1 MENRPDDSGY
11 EQISRNDRDFRAPSD
26 TRRQRKILF
35 IAIVCILLAVALFV
49 GSFRLGNKYS
59 DKTLSTIWDSIVQL
73 GKRQQELE
81 RMENRIALLEKLQKG
96 LSQHVSKLDRSAKS
110 TRGQLNKLSQEIAL
124 LQQRIGPDA
133 AKEGATRG
141 IREKPPSGGKGHYYE
156 VCPGD
161 SLYTISRK
169 YSVSVDELCRF
180 NHITPDQ
187 VILPGQKIIISRDS
201 PQ

>member
-1 MENRPDDSGY
+1 MENSPYDSGY
-11 EQISRNDRDFRAPSD
+11 ERVRKNDKKFREPPD
-26 TRRQRKILF
+26 TRRQRKILL
-35 IAIVCILLAVALFV
+35 IAIGGVLLAAALFV

-59 DKTLSTIWDSIVQL
+59 DKSLSTIWDSIVQL

>member
-1 MENRPDDSGY
+1 MENRPYDSGY
-11 EQISRNDRDFRAPSD
+11 DQISRKDRDFQAPSD
-26 TRRQRKILF
+26 TKRQRKILL
-35 IAIVCILLAVALFV
+35 IAIVGVLLAVALFV
-49 GSFRLGNKYS
+49 GSFRLGNRYS
-59 DKTLSTIWDSIVQL
+59 DKGLSSIRDSIVQV
-73 GKRQQELE
+73 GERQQKLE
-81 RMENRIALLEKLQKG
+81 KMGSRIALLEKLQRG
-96 LSQHVSKLDRSAKS
+96 LSEHVSRLDGSAKS
-110 TRGQLNKLSQEIAL
+110 TRGQLEKLTQEIAL
-124 LQQRIGPDA
+124 FQQRIGPDA

-169 YSVSVDELCRF
+169 YGITVDELCRV

-187 VILPGQKIIISRDS
+187 VIRPGQKIIISRES

>member
-1 MENRPDDSGY
+1 MENRPYDSGY
-11 EQISRNDRDFRAPSD
+11 DQIGRNDRDFRASSD
-26 TRRQRKILF
+26 TKRQRKILF

-49 GSFRLGNKYS
+49 GSFRLGNRYS
-59 DKTLSTIWDSIVQL
+59 DKSLSTIWDSIVQL

-81 RMENRIALLEKLQKG
+81 RMENRIALLEKLQRG
-96 LSQHVSKLDRSAKS
+96 LSEQVSRLDGSAKS
-110 TRGQLNKLSQEIAL
+110 TREQLEKLTQEIAL

-161 SLYTISRK
+161 SLYTISQK
-169 YSVSVDELCRF
+169 YGISVDELCRF
-180 NHITPDQ
+180 NHINPDQ
-187 VILPGQKIIISRDS
+187 VIRPGQKIIISRES